1 MSKKNKAK
9 FKRHNLVSANKN
21 QVLNQITQ
29 QNSVSTTPA
38 TTPKSID
45 NAAIKNP
52 QKSNLEMQDMAQI
65 KGDLAKTGIIVAV
78 LILCILGLYFADLKY
93 HILTTFGSWLFKVL
107 NIG

>member
-29 QNSVSTTPA
+29 QNSISTTP
-38 TTPKSID
+38 TTAPKSID
-45 NAAIKNP
+45 NDPIKTP
-52 QKSNLEMQDMAQI
+52 LKPNLEMQDMAQI

-78 LILCILGLYFADLKY
+78 LILCIFGLYFADLKY
-93 HILTTFGSWLFKVL
+93 HILTTFGVWLFKVL
-107 NIG
+107 HIG